1 MSDDERGRG
10 PPDTARP
17 LDHRRT
23 TGRQQPAPQARP
35 PSHGSMQRV
44 VEVHVPAA
52 IPPRDGDDAFR
63 RRVLSE
69 VDERM
74 RGMAE
79 GLAHHVRQI
88 VHAELQ
94 PYLDKLSLI
103 DEMKRLLEEDR
114 EERIRYRAAREE
126 RERIERQ
133 QRKTTEANRK
143 YLLALLGLL
152 AGLIGAAIAA
162 HAR

>member
-23 TGRQQPAPQARP
+23 TGRQQPATPARP

-52 IPPRDGDDAFR
+52 IQPRDGDDAFR

-88 VHAELQ
+88 VHAELE
-94 PYLDKLSLI
+94 PYTSKLALI
-103 DEMKRLLEEDR
+103 DEVKSLLEEDR

-133 QRKTTEANRK
+133 QRKITESNRK
-143 YLLALLGLL
+143 YFLALLALV
-152 AGLIGAAIAA
+152 AGLITAVL
-162 HAR
+162 ARGK